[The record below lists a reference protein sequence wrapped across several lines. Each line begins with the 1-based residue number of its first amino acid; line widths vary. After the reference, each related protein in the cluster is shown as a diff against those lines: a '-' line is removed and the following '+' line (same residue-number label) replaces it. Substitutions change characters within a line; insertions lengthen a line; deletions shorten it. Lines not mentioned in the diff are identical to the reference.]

1 MDSTYI
7 ACGPILRYST
17 FTFHFQSPNGQ
28 YIFCCSI
35 LRYFTLTFY
44 FQSPINGQYISCC
57 SILRYFTLTFYFQSP
72 NGQYI
77 ACGSIDGIVNVFD
90 VNKGVPINTLEGRY
104 YGRVS
109 DQCLMP
115 DEQFFSHIMAR
126 TS

>member
-1 MDSTYI
+1 M
-7 ACGPILRYST
+7 LRYFT

-28 YIFCCSI
+28 YISCCSI

-44 FQSPINGQYISCC
+44 FQSPINGQYIACGP
-57 SILRYFTLTFYFQSP
+57 ILRYSTFTFHFQSP

-104 YGRVS
+104 YSFKGYLWVS
-109 DQCLMP
+109 
-115 DEQFFSHIMAR
+115 E
-126 TS
+126 

>member
-1 MDSTYI
+1 MDYIACCSILRYFTFIFYFQKPNGQYI

-17 FTFHFQSPNGQ
+17 FTFHFQSP
-28 YIFCCSI
+28 
-35 LRYFTLTFY
+35 
-44 FQSPINGQYISCC
+44 NGQYISCC

-109 DQCLMP
+109 DHCLMP
-115 DEQFFSHIMAR
+115 DELFFSHIMAR

>member
-28 YIFCCSI
+28 YIF
-35 LRYFTLTFY
+35 
-44 FQSPINGQYISCC
+44 CC